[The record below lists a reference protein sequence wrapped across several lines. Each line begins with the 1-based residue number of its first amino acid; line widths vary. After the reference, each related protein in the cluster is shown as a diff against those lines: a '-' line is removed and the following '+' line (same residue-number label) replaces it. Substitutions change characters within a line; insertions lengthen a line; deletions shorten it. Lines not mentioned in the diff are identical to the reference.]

1 MDTTFDGW
9 PAEAPALLAEIA
21 ADNRA
26 ERWPALRER
35 HAALVRGPTLA
46 LAAELAAEFGT
57 VRVFR
62 PHVTRRF
69 RPDAPPLRVDTGGV
83 ARSPGGCSLAVVL
96 SAAALMVTA
105 GHWQFDRDQRIRYR
119 AAVDAAAS
127 GEELARLLARLA
139 TAGFPPDPEGELR
152 ATPRGWRP
160 DHPRIG
166 LARRRGLQV
175 VRRWDLGPWVGTPE
189 PLERVRA
196 AWRAAAPLVGWL
208 DAHVGPAAAAPT
220 RPRPDRARAGEPGR
234 GESGSPGSGRSS
246 PAGVDPTGAVGGGPV
261 DARWAAPDPAGAV
274 GGGPVDAR
282 WAAPDPAGAVG
293 GGPVDARWAAPDPA
307 GAVGGDPVDAP
318 SGSAAPDP
326 AGAVGGGPAA
336 PRPGGTSPVLAAAVP
351 PRSNGT

>member
-26 ERWPALRER
+26 DRWPALRER

-46 LAAELAAEFGT
+46 LAAELAAEFGP

-83 ARSPGGCSLAVVL
+83 AGSPGGCALAVVL
-96 SAAALMVTA
+96 SAEALTVTA
-105 GHWQFDRDQRIRYR
+105 GHWRFDRDQRIRYR

-127 GEELARLLARLA
+127 GEELGGLLARLA
-139 TAGFPPDPEGELR
+139 AGGFPPDPEGELR
-152 ATPRGWRP
+152 ATPRGWRA

-175 VRRWDLGPWVGTPE
+175 VRRWELGPWLATPE

-208 DAHVGPAAAAPT
+208 EAHVGPAAAADAEVGPAT
-220 RPRPDRARAGEPGR
+220 AG
-234 GESGSPGSGRSS
+234 GEGPAAVTPADAQAGPATAGGEGPAAVS
-246 PAGVDPTGAVGGGPV
+246 PADAQAGPAAGGEVGP
-261 DARWAAPDPAGAV
+261 AAA
-274 GGGPVDAR
+274 
-282 WAAPDPAGAVG
+282 
-293 GGPVDARWAAPDPA
+293 
-307 GAVGGDPVDAP
+307 
-318 SGSAAPDP
+318 S
-326 AGAVGGGPAA
+326 GGPAPA
-336 PRPGGTSPVLAAAVP
+336 AEADPAVSRVGPAAA
-351 PRSNGT
+351 T